1 LIYDPL
7 SYGGKQVGYPP
18 LFHYFMGLFV
28 RFIGLNIAFKL
39 IPEILISLLVI
50 VVFLIAKEIS
60 KNTNA
65 ALISSLMSGFIPL
78 IFRETL
84 NKASIYSLFL
94 PMMFYMLYCFI
105 KINDGNKYIIQFVI
119 LSILLPLV
127 DPSSM
132 IMLVTL
138 LLYTILLVS
147 ESIEIINLRKET
159 IFFSS
164 FVIIVANFI
173 IFRDVFYKYGVWVLK
188 STMPQSIYEL
198 LYREISLLA
207 LIYFLGILT
216 LLFGI
221 FGLYNG
227 LFKERRISIFLIS
240 SLMLS
245 VLLITITK
253 FIDFANGLIFIGIS
267 LAILSSLAIS
277 KFFNYL
283 ELTKFNHTR
292 NLFYVI
298 LIIGILIFSVYPSI
312 KIADTNIKA
321 SLSEYDADALKF
333 LRENTPEDS
342 VIASRYNEGNLI
354 TSLANRKNV
363 IDSYFLLTDDVEDRF
378 KEINTLYSTPFIA
391 TAKEVV
397 RKESINYIY
406 LSEGTKEEFRITDL
420 IYAKQ
425 DKTCFRNFYENDK
438 TTIYQVIC

>member
-1 LIYDPL
+1 
-7 SYGGKQVGYPP
+7 
-18 LFHYFMGLFV
+18 MGFFV
-28 RFIGLNIAFKL
+28 KFIGLNFAFKL

-60 KNTNA
+60 KNSNA
-65 ALISSLMSGFIPL
+65 ALISALISGFIPL
-78 IFRETL
+78 LFRETL
-84 NKASIYSLFL
+84 NKVNIYSLFL
-94 PMMFYMLYCFI
+94 PIMFYMLYCFI
-105 KINDGNKYIIQFVI
+105 KINDGNRYIIQFVI

-138 LLYTILLVS
+138 LLYAILLVS
-147 ESIEIINLRKET
+147 ESIKIINIRKET

-164 FVIIVANFI
+164 FVIIIANFI
-173 IFRDVFYKYGVWVLK
+173 IFRDVFYKYGIEVLK
-188 STMPQSIYEL
+188 STIPKSIYES

-216 LLFGI
+216 LLLGI
-221 FGLYNG
+221 IGVYHG
-227 LFKERRISIFLIS
+227 LFKERRISTFLIS

-253 FIDFANGLIFIGIS
+253 FIDFANGLLFIGIS

-292 NLFYVI
+292 KLFYVI
-298 LIIGILIFSVYPSI
+298 LISLILIFSVYPSI
-312 KIADTNIKA
+312 KIADTNMKM
-321 SLSEYDADALKF
+321 SLSQYDFDALKF
-333 LRENTPEDS
+333 LKENTPEDS
-342 VIASRYNEGNLI
+342 VVASRYNEGNLI
-354 TSLANRKNV
+354 TSIANRKNV
-363 IDSYFLLTDDVEDRF
+363 IDSYFLLTDNVEDKF

-391 TAKEVV
+391 TSKEVI
-397 RKESINYIY
+397 RNENINYIY
-406 LSEGTKEEFRITDL
+406 LSQGTRDEFRITDL
-420 IYAKQ
+420 VYAKQ

-438 TTIYQVIC
+438 TKIYQVICK